1 MLTFLLNMV
10 AFYLTA
16 WLLPGVR
23 VKGSWIYV
31 AFMLLL
37 ISILNWG
44 LRPFLLLLSIP
55 LVFLTFGLFVLII
68 NGVIFLIA
76 SLLVE
81 KVEIDDL
88 PTAVLTWGVY
98 SLISFTINYPFYNL

>member
-16 WLLPGVR
+16 WLVPGLR
-23 VKGSWIYV
+23 IKGGWLSVILMILMV
-31 AFMLLL
+31 
-37 ISILNWG
+37 SILNWG
-44 LRPFLLLLSIP
+44 LRPFLLLISFP
-55 LVFLTFGLFVLII
+55 LVFLTFGIFILII
-68 NGVIFLIA
+68 NGFIFLIA
-76 SLLVE
+76 AFLIE